1 MHPLIDILIVEDNPH
16 DVVFIKQ
23 AISEVG
29 LPLHV
34 HHIQNG
40 ADAIDF
46 LTDLTGRGGMP
57 PRLILSDI
65 RMPKMDGYEFMQ
77 YIKDN
82 DKLRDVPL
90 VVTSTSEQDAD
101 IERSYRLG
109 ANSYLI
115 KPMDVSIFIDTLVRV
130 FRYWLSVSQPP
141 KGEQSMDT
149 FMRFSTA
156 A

>member
-1 MHPLIDILIVEDNPH
+1 MDPLIDILIVEDNPH

-23 AISEVG
+23 AIVEVG

-46 LTDLTGRGGMP
+46 LDDLSSKDGVP

-77 YIKDN
+77 YIRDN
-82 DKLRDVPL
+82 NKLRDVPL
-90 VVTSTSEQDAD
+90 VVVSTSEQDAD

-109 ANSYLI
+109 ANSYLV
-115 KPMDVSIFIDTLVRV
+115 KPMDVSVFIETLVRV
-130 FRYWLSVSQPP
+130 FRYWLSVNEPP
-141 KGEQSMDT
+141 QGDQSMQS
-149 FMRFSTA
+149 FIRFSTA

>member
-1 MHPLIDILIVEDNPH
+1 MDPLIDILIVEDNPH
-16 DVVFIKQ
+16 DVVFIRQ
-23 AISEVG
+23 AIQEMDM
-29 LPLHV
+29 PLNV
-34 HHIQNG
+34 KHIQNG
-40 ADAIDF
+40 ADAIDY
-46 LTDLTGRGGMP
+46 LDHLTGSNNAA

-90 VVTSTSEQDAD
+90 VVVSTSEQDAD

-115 KPMDVSIFIDTLVRV
+115 KPMDVSVFIDTLVRV
-130 FRYWLSVSQPP
+130 FRYWLTVNLPP
-141 KGEQSMDT
+141 AQEQSMDT
-149 FMRFSTA
+149 FLRFSSA

>member
-1 MHPLIDILIVEDNPH
+1 MDPLIDILIVEDNPH

-23 AISEVG
+23 AINEVG
-29 LPLHV
+29 LPLHI

-46 LTDLTGRGGMP
+46 LNELTAQNLMP

-77 YIKDN
+77 YIKSN
-82 DKLRDVPL
+82 DKLREVPL
-90 VVTSTSEQDAD
+90 VVVSTSEQDAD

-130 FRYWLSVSQPP
+130 FRYWLSVNQPP
-141 KGEQSMDT
+141 HDEHSMET